1 MEKYDLIVIGGGPT
15 GYNGAEYASKKGMKV
30 LLAEQGE
37 LGGTCLNVGC
47 IPTKALL
54 YAAKTFEYV
63 KGGDVDYGITCE
75 KPTLLHDLVV
85 DKKDE
90 MVRTLVKGIETR
102 LRKNKIKVVKG
113 KAAIYKS
120 DQGVQVQVAG
130 EIFYGKNL
138 LIATGSSP
146 SIPPITGVRE
156 GVEKG
161 FVITSNEVLELRE
174 LPRHL
179 VIVGAGVIGFE
190 MAAYFQEAGTQVTI
204 VEMMDKVLGSCDREV
219 SSLIQKKMERKG
231 VKIYLSS
238 SVTAISNGT
247 VSFTRGGEKVCV
259 QCDKVLMAVGRKA
272 NINIQGL
279 GEMGIAVAGEVIT
292 VDDQC
297 KTNLA
302 NVFAAGDVIGKI
314 SLAHVGYREGEV
326 AVNNMSGQKDVMDY
340 SAISCVVYTN
350 PEAAFVGLTEEEAG
364 QEGYEIQVK
373 KVSINFSGRHVIEH
387 GMDDGICKLIIDKK
401 KGVIIGAAILSAY
414 ASEYIYSLA
423 LMIQN
428 KIPIDSIRKTVFPH
442 PTVCEIIRE
451 ALME

>member
-1 MEKYDLIVIGGGPT
+1 MEEYDLIVIGGGPT
-15 GYNGAEYASKKGMKV
+15 GYNSAEYASKKGMKV
-30 LLAEQGE
+30 LLAEKAV

-47 IPTKALL
+47 IPTKAFL
-54 YAAKTFEYV
+54 YAAKTFGYV

-75 KPTLLHDLVV
+75 NPMLLHNMVV

-90 MVRTLVKGIETR
+90 MIQILVKGVETR
-102 LRKNKIKVVKG
+102 LKKNKIKVVKG
-113 KAAIYKS
+113 TASICKS
-120 DQGVQVQVAG
+120 EHGVQVRAAG
-130 EIFYGKNL
+130 ETFHGKYI

-146 SIPPITGVRE
+146 GIPPITGVRKGME
-156 GVEKG
+156 DG

-174 LPRHL
+174 VPRHL

-190 MAAYFQEAGTQVTI
+190 MAAYFQEAGSQVTI
-204 VEMMDKVLGSCDREV
+204 VEMLDKVLGACDREI
-219 SSLIQKKMERKG
+219 SSLLQKRMERKG

-238 SVTAISNGT
+238 HVTSISKGAIS
-247 VSFTRGGEKVCV
+247 FIKGGEEQCME
-259 QCDKVLMAVGRKA
+259 CDKVLMAVGRKA
-272 NINIQGL
+272 NLNIQGL
-279 GEMGIAVAGEVIT
+279 EETGIAVAGGVIT

-302 NVFAAGDVIGKI
+302 NVYAAGDVIGKI

-326 AVNNMSGQKDVMDY
+326 AVNSMLGEKDTMEY
-340 SAISCVVYTN
+340 SAISSVVYTN
-350 PEAAFVGLTEEEAG
+350 PEAAFVGLNEEEAR
-364 QEGYEIQVK
+364 QNGYEIQVK

-387 GMDDGICKLIIDKK
+387 GMDDGICKLVIDKK
-401 KGVIIGAAILSAY
+401 KGVIIGAAILSSY
-414 ASEYIYSLA
+414 ASEYIYSIA

-428 KIPIDSIRKTVFPH
+428 KIPVDSIKKTVFPH